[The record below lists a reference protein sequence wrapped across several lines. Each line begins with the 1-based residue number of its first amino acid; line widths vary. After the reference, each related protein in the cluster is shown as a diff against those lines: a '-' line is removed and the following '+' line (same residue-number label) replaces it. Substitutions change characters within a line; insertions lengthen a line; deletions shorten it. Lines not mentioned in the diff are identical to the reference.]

1 MSNTDLP
8 EKEKIPADDLAQ
20 DEQKLDRLKAIAQA
34 RALRREAAALEEDA
48 KAQITET
55 AATILE
61 SAEPAPPKVPQ
72 RQPAE
77 LTPVSN
83 STGKFGWLDEI
94 TKNDAPPADT
104 DALVD
109 AILAESAA
117 KKALNP
123 ADDVNDTAPDS
134 AEAPLPELPA
144 EETAAPAADTAD
156 DIHSVTV
163 ELSDDEP
170 DEADEPVQTEH
181 TAAPVLS
188 AEPEQTAVADLPAAA
203 AAAEP
208 AVPADTAA
216 PAEPEHSPEEQ
227 VIRELRHM
235 TGKAPAM
242 SDAEAAAQY
251 RELTQ
256 AEKPLLRRQMK
267 KNLRR
272 WKKEAGSI
280 RADLTQQRTQ
290 RTAAKWNIA
299 VCLVMLF
306 GTAAAALL
314 LERPTV
320 SYKENRTLAKMPE
333 FSVESYLSGK
343 YTSGVAEHYN
353 DTVPFRDSFKELT
366 QQFRKHMGLSGGPVI
381 IGGMPAAQPNPAE
394 TTPAETTAPAV
405 TTQTGITD
413 AALTTVSAV
422 TTTTAAADEPPER
435 EGELSQNI
443 LIVDKRGIMLF
454 GGWESMGEAY
464 ANVLNRFKESAPE
477 INMYNM
483 TVPTVCSFYTP
494 KEFQHLITSEK
505 ANIDYI
511 NNHLVGVEG
520 VDVYSALE
528 KHKDEKIFM
537 RTDHHWSSLGAFYA
551 AEAFSASARVPFA
564 RIEEYDRYSKDDYVG
579 TLYGFSGNI
588 ILKENPEEF
597 FWYVPKA
604 PFRTTYYTNSY
615 TGGYEASFFMNLDN
629 TAPVS
634 YYMVYMSGDDH
645 IVKLD
650 TEMHNG
656 RKLCVIKDSYGNA
669 LIPWLTSSFEEI
681 YVIDMRYFKLNAISF
696 LREHGITDVLFAMNS
711 FSANGDNGLKIDTI
725 RTQ

>member
-1 MSNTDLP
+1 MPNNDLP
-8 EKEKIPADDLAQ
+8 EKENMPADDPAQ
-20 DEQKLDRLKAIAQA
+20 DAQKLDRRTAIAQA
-34 RALRREAAALEEDA
+34 RALRREAAALDEDA
-48 KAQITET
+48 KAQLAET
-55 AATILE
+55 AATIVE
-61 SAEPAPPKVPQ
+61 NAEPAPPKAPLHKQTEPV
-72 RQPAE
+72 
-77 LTPVSN
+77 PVSN
-83 STGKFGWLDEI
+83 ATGKFGWLDEV
-94 TKNDAPPADT
+94 KKAEEPPVDA

-109 AILAESAA
+109 AILAESEARTQQNVPDTPEEPAEQPAEPA
-117 KKALNP
+117 KDASAPEHN
-123 ADDVNDTAPDS
+123 ADDGI
-134 AEAPLPELPA
+134 EPE
-144 EETAAPAADTAD
+144 T
-156 DIHSVTV
+156 
-163 ELSDDEP
+163 EP
-170 DEADEPVQTEH
+170 N
-181 TAAPVLS
+181 
-188 AEPEQTAVADLPAAA
+188 AEPER
-203 AAAEP
+203 
-208 AVPADTAA
+208 
-216 PAEPEHSPEEQ
+216 SPEEQ

-242 SDAEAAAQY
+242 TDGEAASRY
-251 RELTQ
+251 RKLTQ
-256 AEKPLLRRQMK
+256 EARPEVRKLMK
-267 KNLRR
+267 QNNRKWN
-272 WKKEAGSI
+272 KEAGCI
-280 RADLTQQRTQ
+280 RADLTEQRTQ
-290 RTAAKWNIA
+290 RTAAKWNVG
-299 VCLVMLF
+299 VCLTMLF
-306 GTAAAALL
+306 GIAAGMLL

-320 SYKENRTLAKMPE
+320 SYQENRTLAKMPE
-333 FSVESYLSGK
+333 FSVEDYLSGK
-343 YTSGVAEHYN
+343 YTGGVAEHYN
-353 DTVPFRDSFKELT
+353 DTVPFRDTFKSMT

-381 IGGMPAAQPNPAE
+381 IGGMPAAPQQPDE

-405 TTQTGITD
+405 TTMPAETD
-413 AALTTVSAV
+413 AALTTVSMV
-422 TTTTAAADEPPER
+422 TTTTAAPENDEPER

-454 GGWESMGEAY
+454 GGWESMGESY

-494 KEFQHLITSEK
+494 EEFQHLITSEK

-511 NNHLVGVEG
+511 NNHLVGVEP
-520 VDVYSALE
+520 VDAYGALE
-528 KHKDEKIFM
+528 KHKDENIFM

-551 AEAFSASARVPFA
+551 AEAFSATARVPFA

-645 IVKLD
+645 IVHLETD
-650 TEMHNG
+650 MHNG
-656 RKLCVIKDSYGNA
+656 RRLCVIKDSYGNA

-696 LREHGITDVLFAMNS
+696 LREHGVTDVLFAMNS
-711 FSANGDNGLKIDTI
+711 FSANGDNGLMIDTI